1 MLEIRIIY
9 KQYTTHKP
17 PTKKTTMVKEMV
29 TTVVLVKVDVDLV
42 VEVEVVGDNI
52 VLLAGKQR
60 RLSYKR
66 QN

>member
-1 MLEIRIIY
+1 
-9 KQYTTHKP
+9 
-17 PTKKTTMVKEMV
+17 MVKEMV

>member
-42 VEVEVVGDNI
+42 VEVVGDNI

>member
-1 MLEIRIIY
+1 
-9 KQYTTHKP
+9 
-17 PTKKTTMVKEMV
+17 MVKEMV

-42 VEVEVVGDNI
+42 VEVVGDNI

>member
-9 KQYTTHKP
+9 KQYTTDKP

-42 VEVEVVGDNI
+42 VEVVGDNI